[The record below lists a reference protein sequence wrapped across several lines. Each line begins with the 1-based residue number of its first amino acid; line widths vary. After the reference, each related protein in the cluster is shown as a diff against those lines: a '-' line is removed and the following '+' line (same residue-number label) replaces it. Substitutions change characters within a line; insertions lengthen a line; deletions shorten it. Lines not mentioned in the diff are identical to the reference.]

1 MNHKELILAAEF
13 LEQHSDDLSDNGC
26 NDWEYPD
33 DWTEQ
38 EKIDFC
44 RKYHSFNKSPED
56 FDPDDLTL
64 PDFAVASFLAHKL
77 TLQAEH
83 EKKMDEVDYQSGD
96 HD

>member
-1 MNHKELILAAEF
+1 MSHKELILAAEF
-13 LEQHSDDLSDNGC
+13 LEQYSDDLSDNGC

-44 RKYHSFNKSPED
+44 REYHDFNKSPED

-77 TLQAEH
+77 ILQAKH
-83 EKKMDEVDYQSGD
+83 EKKMDDANYMQDSRD
-96 HD
+96 

>member
-44 RKYHSFNKSPED
+44 REYHNFNKSPED
-56 FDPDDLTL
+56 FNPEDLTL

-77 TLQAEH
+77 SNY
-83 EKKMDEVDYQSGD
+83 KK
-96 HD
+96 

>member
-1 MNHKELILAAEF
+1 MNHKELTLAAEF

-26 NDWEYPD
+26 NDWKYPD

-44 RKYHSFNKSPED
+44 REYYEWRRGEEYFNRS
-56 FDPDDLTL
+56 DLSL
-64 PDFAVASFLAHKL
+64 PDFAVAEFLAHKL
-77 TLQAEH
+77 ILQAEH
-83 EKKMDEVDYQSGD
+83 EKKMNEVDYQSCD